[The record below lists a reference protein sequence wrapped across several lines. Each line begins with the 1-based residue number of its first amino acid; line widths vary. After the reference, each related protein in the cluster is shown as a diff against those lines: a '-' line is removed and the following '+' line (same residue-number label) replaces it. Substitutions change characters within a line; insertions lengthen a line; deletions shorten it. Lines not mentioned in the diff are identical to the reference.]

1 MPRTFETRI
10 PPPIVLLI
18 AASLMWALARL
29 SPAMRLAW
37 PGAGWLAAILA
48 VLGLALNLVP
58 KWWFGRA
65 GTTVNPLRPQAVRHL
80 VVTGPYRFSR
90 NPMYLGHVL
99 LLLAWACSLGH
110 PLALTGVVLYL
121 AWVTCFQIRPEERV
135 LARRFPDAYRDYRRR
150 VRRWL

>member
-1 MPRTFETRI
+1 MSYSASVTPLFALVL
-10 PPPIVLLI
+10 PPKP
-18 AASLMWALARL
+18 
-29 SPAMRLAW
+29 
-37 PGAGWLAAILA
+37 
-48 VLGLALNLVP
+48 
-58 KWWFGRA
+58 
-65 GTTVNPLRPQAVRHL
+65 
-80 VVTGPYRFSR
+80 TG
-90 NPMYLGHVL
+90 VL